1 MAQKLYSMYN
11 KQIKGY
17 EEPFI
22 NFRNRSE
29 LAYIFDYAWRHNQ
42 TQSQRRD
49 DYVMV
54 DFTVE
59 SEYVRR

>member
-1 MAQKLYSMYN
+1 MYN